1 MRKKIAFISG
11 ASGQDCAYLSKLLL
25 EKGYRVILGSR
36 RSAERSLWR
45 LHKLGIF
52 DKVEIVD
59 FDLMDYHNMLDVVKT
74 YKPDEF
80 YNLAAQSFVWT
91 SFRQPIYTLQV
102 NGLAV
107 CQLVDIIHTHSP
119 KTKFY
124 QASTSEMFG
133 KVKETP
139 QNEETPFNPVSP
151 YGIAKLMAH
160 NFVEIYRKAYGFF
173 GCCGISFNHESSLR
187 GDEFV
192 TKKITNWVRN
202 YKEGKAD
209 TTLRLGN
216 IYSERDWGFAGDYVE
231 AMWLML
237 QIDKPDTYVI
247 ATGKKHSV
255 KDFVNMAFKAIG
267 VELDWKGEGLEEV
280 AKDIDT
286 GKVVVEIDEKFYRPN
301 EVDLLLGNVNKAQQA
316 LVWQPR
322 KSLEDLIYDMV
333 NDKIL

>member
-1 MRKKIAFISG
+1 MKKKTAFISG
-11 ASGQDCAYLSKLLL
+11 ASGQDCAYLSRLLL

-36 RSAERSLWR
+36 RSAERTYWR

-52 DKVEIVD
+52 NKVEIVD
-59 FDLMDYHNMLDVVKT
+59 FDLMDYHNMIDVVKT

-80 YNLAAQSFVWT
+80 YNLAAQSFVGT

-107 CQLVDIIHTHSP
+107 CQLVDIIQTYSP

-139 QNEETPFNPVSP
+139 QDEDTPFNPVSP
-151 YGIAKLMAH
+151 YAIAKLMAH
-160 NFVEIYRKAYGFF
+160 NFVEMYRNAYGFF
-173 GCCGISFNHESSLR
+173 GCCGILFNHESPLR

-192 TKKITNWVRN
+192 TKKITNWVADYRD
-202 YKEGKAD
+202 GKAE

-216 IYSERDWGFAGDYVE
+216 IYSERDWGFSGDYVE

-237 QIDKPDTYVI
+237 QIDKPDTYIV
-247 ATGKKHSV
+247 ATGRKYSV
-255 KDFVNMAFKAIG
+255 KDFVEMAFKTIG
-267 VELDWKGEGLEEV
+267 VELEWQGEGLEEV
-280 AKDIDT
+280 AKDKVT
-286 GKVVVEIDEKFYRPN
+286 GRTIVEIDAQFYRPN
-301 EVDLLLGNVNKAQQA
+301 EVDLLLGKATKAQTA
-316 LVWQPR
+316 LMWQPR
-322 KSLEDLIYDMV
+322 KSLEQLVSDMV
-333 NDKIL
+333 NDNIS